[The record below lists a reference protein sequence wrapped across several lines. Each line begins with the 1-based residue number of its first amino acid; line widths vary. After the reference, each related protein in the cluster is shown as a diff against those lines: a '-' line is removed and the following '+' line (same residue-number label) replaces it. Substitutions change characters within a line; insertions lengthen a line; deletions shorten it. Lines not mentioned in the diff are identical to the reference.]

1 GSSSFASG
9 SGATKSGMTNW
20 SSDSLVS
27 RTSPRSDAVRRKRR
41 SRVTGNE
48 LTPEW
53 YAAAR
58 SASRRGRC
66 LGHRLLRARRVDADL
81 GERRVCRP
89 LLQLDALGEE
99 LPRGAPGIEQ

>member
-1 GSSSFASG
+1 
-9 SGATKSGMTNW
+9 ATNSGMTNW

-41 SRVTGNE
+41 SRVTGKE

-58 SASRRGRC
+58 SASSRGRS
-66 LGHRLLRARRVDADL
+66 LRHRLLRARRPDAHL
-81 GERRVCRP
+81 GARLVFRP

-99 LPRGAPGIEQ
+99 LPRGAPGSEQR